1 MSIRSG
7 YSIKTTGPYKGTIT
21 YSGCGGVITTNNATW
36 SSDGWKKSDTRTF
49 MLGNRKILITNLDN
63 KIIQIQKVKFE
74 YTTTETGIKL
84 EIDTDYYN
92 QVEFTNLADAKDY
105 IMRLKKYYLKAKEF
119 EKQLNILGDFE

>member
-1 MSIRSG
+1 MSIRTG

-21 YSGCGGVITTNNATW
+21 YSGITNNATW

-84 EIDTDYYN
+84 EIDTGYYD

>member
-21 YSGCGGVITTNNATW
+21 YSGITNNATW

-84 EIDTDYYN
+84 EIDTGYYD

>member
-1 MSIRSG
+1 MSIRTG

-21 YSGCGGVITTNNATW
+21 YSGITNNATW
-36 SSDGWKKSDTRTF
+36 SSDGWKKSDARTF

-84 EIDTDYYN
+84 EIDTGYYD